1 MKMNPLGR
9 TGMMVSEICL
19 GTMTWGEQNTEA
31 EAHEQMDHAL
41 TQGINFFDGAE
52 MYPTQPVRAET
63 QGRTEEI
70 IGSWFR
76 ASGKRD
82 DVVLATKMVG
92 NGIEWV
98 RGGQGFTRA
107 SVMQAIDGSL
117 KRLGVDHI
125 DLYQLHWPNR
135 GSYHFRK
142 HWAFD
147 ASAQD
152 KATTTDDIRETL
164 EGLGDAVKAGKI
176 RAVGL
181 SNESAWGTMQFIRLA
196 EEHGLPRVASIQN
209 EYNLI
214 CRMFDTD
221 LAEVA
226 HHEDVGLLA
235 FSPLAAGILSGKYQG
250 DVTPEGSRRSRV
262 PNLGGRWGPETEA
275 ATAAYLD
282 VARKHGLDPSQM
294 AISFCLTR
302 PFMTSAIIGATT
314 MDQLKIAI
322 GSKDVTLSD
331 AVLEDIAAARR
342 AHPMPI

>member
-19 GTMTWGEQNTEA
+19 GTMTWGQQNTEA
-31 EAHEQMDHAL
+31 EAHAQMDYAL
-41 TQGINFFDGAE
+41 TQGVTFFDAAE
-52 MYPTQPVRAET
+52 MYPTPTRAET

-76 ASGKRD
+76 RSGRRQ
-82 DVVLATKMVG
+82 DVVLATKMGGDGV
-92 NGIEWV
+92 EWI

-107 SVMQAIDGSL
+107 SVMEAVDGSL
-117 KRLGVDHI
+117 KRLGVEHI

-152 KATTTDDIRETL
+152 KRGAVEDMRETL
-164 EGLGDAVKAGKI
+164 EGLGDAVRAGKI

-181 SNESAWGTMQFIRLA
+181 SNESAWGTMTFLRLA
-196 EEHGLPRVASIQN
+196 GEHGLPRMASIQN

-214 CRMFDTD
+214 CRLFDTD

-235 FSPLAAGILSGKYQG
+235 FSPLAAGILTGKYQG
-250 DVTPEGSRRSRV
+250 DVTPEGSRRSLT
-262 PNLGGRWGPETEA
+262 PNLGGRWCPEAEA
-275 ATAAYLD
+275 ATAAYLE
-282 VARKHGLDPSQM
+282 VAARHGLDPAQM
-294 AISFCLTR
+294 AIGFCLTR
-302 PFMTSAIIGATT
+302 PFMTSTIIGATT
-314 MDQLKIAI
+314 MDQLRTAI

-331 AVLEDIAAARR
+331 AVLEDIATARR
-342 AHPMPI
+342 AHPLPI